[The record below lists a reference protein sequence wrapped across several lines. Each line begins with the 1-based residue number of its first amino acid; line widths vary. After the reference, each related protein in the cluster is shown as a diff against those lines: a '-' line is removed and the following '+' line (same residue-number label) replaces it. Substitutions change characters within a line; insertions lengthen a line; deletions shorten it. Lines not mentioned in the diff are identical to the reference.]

1 MLDRGLVL
9 PRLLAERASSA
20 PDRLFLQDV
29 AGREMT
35 YGELHDRN
43 LLWAD
48 AYRRA
53 GVASGDTVATM
64 LPNSFEAYSAWLGL
78 SWLRAVEVPLNRM
91 YRGRMLRHV
100 LDDSRS
106 RKLVVGAALLPQLGD
121 IADDLQALETVI
133 VADADE
139 VDVSL
144 PQEVVTRERFFG
156 GARRATDL
164 TGPEHHDP
172 SGIVYTSGTTGPS
185 KGVVVPWAAS
195 YYFSNQFP
203 EEVLGE
209 GEAFYSF
216 WPPFHVTGKA
226 SLYLPALRDARLVMR
241 EVFSVSEFWED
252 VRRYDCTACYLFG
265 PLAQLVASQ
274 PAQPDDADNPLR
286 GVSGVPMI
294 PDGNDFKR
302 RFGIEYYST
311 GFGQTEIGAIM
322 LTDGWGDIGN
332 WKTCGRLREGPPG
345 YEARIVD
352 DHDEP
357 VALGEVG
364 EMIVR
369 TDRPWAMNAGYFGDP
384 EKTAAA
390 WRNGWFHT
398 GDAFRQDEE
407 GNYYFVDRKKDALRR
422 RGENISSFEVEAYVD
437 EHPDVVESAAIGVP
451 SEFGEDD
458 VKVCVV
464 RAESSQLTPE
474 ALIEFLVKS
483 MPRFMIPRYVEFID
497 ALPKTDATART
508 KKAELKQDPL
518 GPNVW
523 DRERSGIELP
533 R

>member
-9 PRLLAERASSA
+9 PNLLAARAA
-20 PDRLFLQDV
+20 ATPDRVFLQDV
-29 AGREMT
+29 DGREES
-35 YGELHDRN
+35 YEALHRRN
-43 LLWAD
+43 LRWAD

-53 GVASGDTVATM
+53 GVMPGDTVATM
-64 LPNSFEAYSAWLGL
+64 LPNSFESYSAWLGL
-78 SWLRAVEVPLNRM
+78 AWLRAVEVPVNRM

-106 RKLVVGAALLPQLGD
+106 RMLVIGGEMLAPLAE
-121 IADDLQALETVI
+121 IAGELEFLETVI
-133 VADADE
+133 LADAAETDP
-139 VDVSL
+139 SL
-144 PQEVVTRERFFG
+144 PQAIITREQFFDG
-156 GARRATDL
+156 VSPVGDL
-164 TGPEHHDP
+164 TGPAHHDP

-203 EEVLGE
+203 EEVLRE

-226 SLYLPALRDARLVMR
+226 SLYLPALRNARLVMR
-241 EVFSVSEFWED
+241 EVFSVSEFWND

-265 PLAQLVASQ
+265 PLAQLLASR
-274 PAQPDDADNPLR
+274 PARPNDAKNPLR
-286 GVSGVPMI
+286 GISGVPMI

-322 LTDGWGDIGN
+322 VTEGWGDVGN
-332 WKTCGRLREGPPG
+332 WQTCGGLREGPPG
-345 YEARIVD
+345 YRARIVD

-357 VALGEVG
+357 VASGEVG
-364 EMIVR
+364 ELIVR
-369 TDRPWAMNAGYFGDP
+369 TDEPWAMNAGYFADP

-407 GNYYFVDRKKDALRR
+407 GNFYFVDRKKDALRR
-422 RGENISSFEVEAYVD
+422 RGENISSFEVEAYVN
-437 EHPDVVESAAIGVP
+437 EHPEVAESAAIGVP

-464 RAESSQLTPE
+464 RVEGSDLTPE
-474 ALIEFLVKS
+474 GLIESLIPS
-483 MPRFMIPRYVEFID
+483 MPRFMVPRYVEFMD

-508 KKAELKQDPL
+508 KKAELKKDLL
-518 GPNVW
+518 GANVW
-523 DRERSGIELP
+523 DRERSDIELP